1 MPIFINL
8 RLQISKIFDFK
19 SNITWKIYIKKIK
32 DWVAKQDFNYITMII
47 DDILFQSAPPRFKGA
62 MWLKPSDNGLELKAF
77 YNGDWKNVA
86 GNSDGETI
94 TVSAD
99 SDIERLALI
108 KLALEKIVGH
118 TIITT
123 EEGIPLEAYK
133 EAEMKILGHSA
144 SSDEEG
150 RLVDKEI
157 TMSIVNLPLTIEGH
171 GKVVNRIGTII
182 KCEDGTYYTFT
193 SEGFQEVRK
202 EDRYDCSISSGNS
215 GVKVGAVSDTWEG
228 LDVPLWQVHSRT
240 NVLRDSIDGR
250 YLYLVESMGYLRRQ
264 PSGEKTYSKWA
275 TVVNGNIQVI
285 PITGTGQGS
294 SPFPGGEVIG
304 PTDPHVT

>member
-1 MPIFINL
+1 
-8 RLQISKIFDFK
+8 
-19 SNITWKIYIKKIK
+19 
-32 DWVAKQDFNYITMII
+32 MII

-62 MWLKPSDNGLELKAF
+62 MWLKPSDNGLELKAW

-94 TVSAD
+94 TVSVD
-99 SDIERLALI
+99 SDTRYLT

-123 EEGIPLEAYK
+123 EEGIPPEAYE
-133 EAEMKILGHSA
+133 EAAMKILGHSA
-144 SSDEEG
+144 SSDEEM
-150 RLVDKEI
+150 RLVSKEI
-157 TMSIVNLPLTIEGH
+157 RMSIVNLPLTIEGH
-171 GKVVNRIGTII
+171 GKVVNRIGTIM
-182 KCEDGTYYTFT
+182 KCEDGTYYKFTF
-193 SEGFQEVRK
+193 EGLQEVKK

-215 GVKVGAVSDTWEG
+215 DVKVGAVFDTWEG

-240 NVLRDSIDGR
+240 NVLGDSIDGR
-250 YLYLVESMGYLRRQ
+250 YLYLVESMGYLQHQ
-264 PSGEKTYSKWA
+264 PLGEKTYSKWA

-304 PTDPHVT
+304 PTDPNIT